1 MRIFFLLVVP
11 KKEKKQWQVGDN
23 SFEFKST
30 VNESGVVLCYV
41 INMIIF
47 DLEPFRRD
55 INNGI
60 KAKLWQDQDSS
71 ITTMLPIWCH
81 KFDDIIPELLAGHRK
96 VLCGKN
102 PKMEQNWRLRK
113 TFLMKVLPI
122 QSIYIFKSINV
133 TINGKICFISMNNLI
148 KNVHKRLKPT
158 RVLYLKGLNC
168 TLQGALLP
176 HKSCLTSKF
185 RCYNFPSK
193 CHLSTHSYT
202 LWLFNLNLLNLDQIF
217 IETNVQN

>member
-71 ITTMLPIWCH
+71 ITTMLPI
-81 KFDDIIPELLAGHRK
+81 
-96 VLCGKN
+96 
-102 PKMEQNWRLRK
+102 
-113 TFLMKVLPI
+113 
-122 QSIYIFKSINV
+122 
-133 TINGKICFISMNNLI
+133 
-148 KNVHKRLKPT
+148 
-158 RVLYLKGLNC
+158 
-168 TLQGALLP
+168 
-176 HKSCLTSKF
+176 
-185 RCYNFPSK
+185 
-193 CHLSTHSYT
+193 
-202 LWLFNLNLLNLDQIF
+202 
-217 IETNVQN
+217 